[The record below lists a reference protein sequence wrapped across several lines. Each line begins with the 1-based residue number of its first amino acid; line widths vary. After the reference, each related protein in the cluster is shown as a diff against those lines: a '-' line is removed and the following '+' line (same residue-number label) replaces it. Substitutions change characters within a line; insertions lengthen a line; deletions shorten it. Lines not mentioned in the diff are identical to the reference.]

1 MNSHHKTL
9 TWYLAK
15 PKQAATLLQTLQSP
29 AHCHSIYLPFP
40 AAATILSAYPTEFPI
55 RTRDVGG

>member
-15 PKQAATLLQTLQSP
+15 SKQTATLLQTLQSL
-29 AHCHSIYLPFP
+29 AHCHSIYLPLP
-40 AAATILSAYPTEFPI
+40 TAATILRADPTEFPI
-55 RTRDVGG
+55 GTRDAGG